1 MTAVPDPPGG
11 LGPEARALLDAAREG
26 LSPDPAAVRRVHAR
40 IHVATGGAAA
50 AGTALGV
57 KLALLA
63 LVAAGVVA
71 GAGAYGRR
79 GPTAV
84 PLPAIELA
92 NPPERPLEATALEAP
107 PPPGDDEALIALEP
121 VPRAPARRTAPH
133 PAPGPKPVA
142 PAASTATPSAGPG
155 APLGAQPGAQIG
167 AQPGAPIE
175 LGREVELVDQAM
187 AALRRGDPRAALRV
201 MQDYARE
208 AAGGGQLA
216 EDAAAIEVEALCKLG
231 EPAAGDRR
239 ARFDARFPRSAQRA
253 RLATACP

>member
-1 MTAVPDPPGG
+1 MTAVPDPPGGG

-57 KLALLA
+57 KLALIA
-63 LVAAGVVA
+63 LVAAGVVV

-79 GPTAV
+79 GPAAV

-92 NPPERPLEATALEAP
+92 NPPERPLEATAHEVP
-107 PPPGDDEALIALEP
+107 PPPGDDEALIALLP
-121 VPRAPARRTAPH
+121 VPHAPVRRTAPH
-133 PAPGPKPVA
+133 PAPEPKAVA
-142 PAASTATPSAGPG
+142 PAAAMATPGAGPV
-155 APLGAQPGAQIG
+155 AQPGGQPG
-167 AQPGAPIE
+167 PQPGAPIE

-231 EPAAGDRR
+231 DPSAVDRR

-253 RLATACP
+253 RLAAACP